1 MSRKQRKRLTQ
12 IGITIILFAFALIL
26 SSFSFLNEQVIKILS
41 YGLLFSAYLMVGFSV
56 LKEAFRGI
64 INGQIFD
71 ENFLMCIATIGA
83 ILIGEYHEA
92 VAVMLFYQIGEWFQS
107 YAVGKARASISQLM
121 DIRPDEAIVE
131 REGTTISV
139 DPTEVEINEIILVC
153 PGERLPLDGEILQG
167 NSTLDTSALTGES
180 MPRDVCEGDNVLSG
194 CINLTGLLRIR
205 VTKVYNDS
213 TVARILD
220 LVENASDKKAK
231 IENFITRFARVY
243 TPAVCILALL
253 LFLVPTVIFKG
264 SWNIWGY
271 RALSFLVVSCPCAL
285 VISVPL
291 SFFGGIGAASKHGI
305 LVKGSNQLEMLS
317 KAGIAVFDKTGTLTK
332 GVFSVARI
340 CPHNTTKEELLKTTV
355 TAEAYSSHP
364 VSRCICKAYGDI
376 TNLPACEEV
385 QEKPGFG
392 VIASCQNQIIAVGNH
407 RLMEQ
412 MGIDFISVE
421 EEGTVIYVAKDGVY
435 QGFIL
440 ITDEPKEHSAKAI
453 QQLRKEGVQKTIM
466 LTGDKRLSAEK
477 TGAKLDIDEVHYE
490 LLPEDKLMHME
501 KLLQDKKDE
510 KHLIYVGDGINDA
523 PVLMRADVGIA
534 MGGLG
539 SDAAVEAADIVLMDD
554 DPAKLPLA
562 LQISKQTLR
571 IVKQN
576 IYFALTVKLLV
587 LLLAALGITGMW
599 LAVFA
604 DVGVSFIAIINAM
617 RALYIS
623 KR

>member
-1 MSRKQRKRLTQ
+1 MPE
-12 IGITIILFAFALIL
+12 L
-26 SSFSFLNEQVIKILS
+26 S
-41 YGLLFSAYLMVGFSV
+41 A
-56 LKEAFRGI
+56 
-64 INGQIFD
+64 
-71 ENFLMCIATIGA
+71 
-83 ILIGEYHEA
+83 
-92 VAVMLFYQIGEWFQS
+92 
-107 YAVGKARASISQLM
+107 
-121 DIRPDEAIVE
+121 
-131 REGTTISV
+131 
-139 DPTEVEINEIILVC
+139 
-153 PGERLPLDGEILQG
+153 
-167 NSTLDTSALTGES
+167 
-180 MPRDVCEGDNVLSG
+180 
-194 CINLTGLLRIR
+194 
-205 VTKVYNDS
+205 
-213 TVARILD
+213 
-220 LVENASDKKAK
+220 
-231 IENFITRFARVY
+231 
-243 TPAVCILALL
+243 CILALL

-332 GVFSVARI
+332 GIFSVARI

-501 KLLQDKKDE
+501 KLLQDKEDE